1 MENLRAIKIIHDRKN
16 RVLYNIVAEFFRF
29 IGVFVLEDTLG
40 YLSADSKTDDT
51 QFVIYLTGDEIDT
64 SPIPNEKPYYTIIVN
79 KEKLNNGNI
88 SGLTLEKN
96 VLVKAQ
102 ADLNNLLMTIL
113 KKIQISGIIVP
124 VNTITNLL
132 KVYLD
137 CNVVIA
143 ASNLQYYRIVSDMH
157 KESRAIFLNAVQGL
171 ESLRVNNFFQDM
183 IAAENGEEEKIRAE
197 FHYYYSLLYCKYKVN
212 LACWFWKNGE
222 YNYRSGDGVL
232 CDSNGFRREVELVYK
247 VFDLVEECKERIAAY
262 PQDPN
267 LYVLLGLITERAS
280 DGYLISVE
288 AYTRALQTIGKQ
300 PYASHVYYWLGWI
313 HERNG
318 GNLSEEKR
326 AYANAYLVQ
335 KKYRNIYKVAVMYEQ
350 EKSWPRFFEYMGKC
364 KSELERLCN
373 GNIRLDP
380 LEIEYYCKVCLLLCI
395 RSWQYLNDADAAI
408 QYGEEL
414 LMFYNTHIAGDALT
428 EFKSFYGNAYKNYQE
443 ESKNRI
449 SLRRIYETLTEAYRE
464 KGDME
469 KSEFY
474 RMQY

>member
-1 MENLRAIKIIHDRKN
+1 MENLRAIKIVHDRKN
-16 RVLYNIVAEFFRF
+16 RVLYNIIAEFFRF
-29 IGVFVLEDTLG
+29 IGVFVLEG
-40 YLSADSKTDDT
+40 APEYLSADAKTDDT
-51 QFVIYLTGDEIDT
+51 QFVIYLTEDEKDVSSI
-64 SPIPNEKPYYTIIVN
+64 SNEKPYYTIN

-88 SGLTLEKN
+88 SNLTLEKPI
-96 VLVKAQ
+96 LVKAQ
-102 ADLNNLLMTIL
+102 ADLNKLFMAIL
-113 KKIQISGIIVP
+113 KKIQNSGIIVP
-124 VNTITNLL
+124 MNTLTKMLTI
-132 KVYLD
+132 YLNA
-137 CNVVIA
+137 NVVIA

-157 KESRAIFLNAVQGL
+157 KESRNIFLNAVKGL
-171 ESLRVNNFFQDM
+171 ESLCANNAFQNT
-183 IAAENGEEEKIRAE
+183 IVAENGEEERMRAG

-222 YNYRSGDGVL
+222 YNHRRGDGVL
-232 CDSNGFRREVELVYK
+232 CDSNGFRREVQLVYK
-247 VFDLVEECKERIAAY
+247 VFDLVEEGKERIAAY
-262 PQDPN
+262 PQEPN

-318 GNLSEEKR
+318 GNISEAKR

-350 EKSWPRFFEYMGKC
+350 ENNWSRFFEYLDKC
-364 KSELERLCN
+364 KSELEELCTQ
-373 GNIRLDP
+373 NIRLDP

-408 QYGEEL
+408 QYGEGL
-414 LMFYNTHIAGDALT
+414 LTFYKTHIVRDALG
-428 EFKSFYGNAYKNYQE
+428 EFKSFYGRAYGYFQE
-443 ESKNRI
+443 ESENRI
-449 SLRRIYETLTEAYRE
+449 SLRRIYETLTEAYCE

>member
-1 MENLRAIKIIHDRKN
+1 MFMENLRAIKIIHDRKS
-16 RVLYNIVAEFFRF
+16 RVLYNIIAEFFRF
-29 IGVFVLEDTLG
+29 IGVFVLESTPEYDT
-40 YLSADSKTDDT
+40 KTDDA
-51 QFVIYLTGDEIDT
+51 QFVIYLTEDEKDVSSI
-64 SPIPNEKPYYTIIVN
+64 SNAKPYYAIN

-88 SGLTLEKN
+88 SNLTLEKP

-102 ADLNNLLMTIL
+102 AGLNNLFISIL
-113 KKIQISGIIVP
+113 KKIQNSGIIVP
-124 VNTITNLL
+124 MNTLTKMLTI
-132 KVYLD
+132 YLNS
-137 CNVVIA
+137 NVVIA

-157 KESRAIFLNAVQGL
+157 EESREIFLNAVKGL
-171 ESLRVNNFFQDM
+171 GALYANNSFQNM
-183 IAAENGEEEKIRAE
+183 IVAENGDEERIRAG

-222 YNYRSGDGVL
+222 YNHRRGDGVL
-232 CDSNGFRREVELVYK
+232 CDSNGFRREVQLVYK
-247 VFDLVEECKERIAAY
+247 VYDLVEECKARIAAY
-262 PQDPN
+262 PQESN

-318 GNLSEEKR
+318 GNLSEAKR
-326 AYANAYLVQ
+326 GYANAYLLQ

-350 EKSWPRFFEYMGKC
+350 ENNWPRFFEYLGKC
-364 KSELERLCN
+364 KSELEALCTQ
-373 GNIRLDP
+373 NIKLDP

-408 QYGEEL
+408 KYGEEL
-414 LMFYNTHIAGDALT
+414 LAFYKTHIVEDALG
-428 EFKSFYGNAYKNYQE
+428 EFRSFYGNTYGDYQE

>member
-16 RVLYNIVAEFFRF
+16 RVLYDIIAEFFRF
-29 IGVFVLEDTLG
+29 IGVFVLEDTQGHLIV
-40 YLSADSKTDDT
+40 DSKTDDT
-51 QFVIYLTGDEIDT
+51 QFVIYLTEDEIDE
-64 SPIPNEKPYYTIIVN
+64 SPIPNEKPYYKIIVN
-79 KEKLNNGNI
+79 KEKLNNGII

-96 VLVKAQ
+96 ILVKAQ
-102 ADLNNLLMTIL
+102 ADLNNLVMTLL
-113 KKIQISGIIVP
+113 KKIQKSGIIVP
-124 VNTITNLL
+124 MNTITNLL
-132 KVYLD
+132 MVYLNT
-137 CNVVIA
+137 NVVIA
-143 ASNLQYYRIVSDMH
+143 ASNLQYYRIISDMH
-157 KESRAIFLNAVQGL
+157 EESRNIFLNAVKGL
-171 ESLRVNNFFQDM
+171 ETPNI
-183 IAAENGEEEKIRAE
+183 IAAENGEEEQIRAG

-222 YNYRSGDGVL
+222 YNHRRGDGVL
-232 CDSNGFRREVELVYK
+232 CDSNGFRREVQLVYK
-247 VFDLVEECKERIAAY
+247 VFDLVKECKKRIASY
-262 PQDPN
+262 PQEAN

-318 GNLSEEKR
+318 GNLSEAKR

-350 EKSWPRFFEYMGKC
+350 ENNWARFFEYLVRC
-364 KSELERLCN
+364 KSELEVLCIQ
-373 GNIRLDP
+373 NIRLDP

-395 RSWQYLNDADAAI
+395 RSWQYINDADAAI
-408 QYGEEL
+408 KYGEEL
-414 LMFYNTHIAGDALT
+414 LTFYNTHIAGDVLG
-428 EFKSFYGNAYKNYQE
+428 EFKRFYGKASGDYQE

-449 SLRRIYETLTEAYRE
+449 GLRRIYETLTEAYRE

>member
-1 MENLRAIKIIHDRKN
+1 MFMDNLRAIKIIHDRKN
-16 RVLYNIVAEFFRF
+16 RVLYNIIAEFFRF
-29 IGVFVLEDTLG
+29 IGVFVLEDAPE
-40 YLSADSKTDDT
+40 YLSADTKTDDT
-51 QFVIYLTGDEIDT
+51 QFVIYLTEDEIDV
-64 SPIPNEKPYYTIIVN
+64 SFISNEKPYYTIN
-79 KEKLNNGNI
+79 KVKLNNGKI
-88 SGLTLEKN
+88 SNLTLEKT

-102 ADLNNLLMTIL
+102 AGLNNLFISIL
-113 KKIQISGIIVP
+113 KKIQSSGIIVP
-124 VNTITNLL
+124 MNTITSLL
-132 KVYLD
+132 TVYLNA
-137 CNVVIA
+137 NVVIA

-157 KESRAIFLNAVQGL
+157 EESRNIFLNAVKGL
-171 ESLRVNNFFQDM
+171 ESLCANNALQNT
-183 IAAENGEEEKIRAE
+183 IVAEREEEEQIRAG

-222 YNYRSGDGVL
+222 YNYRRGDGAL
-232 CDSNGFRREVELVYK
+232 CDSNGFRREVQLVYK
-247 VFDLVEECKERIAAY
+247 VFDLVEECKERITAY
-262 PQDPN
+262 PQEAN

-318 GNLSEEKR
+318 GNLSEAKR

-350 EKSWPRFFEYMGKC
+350 ENNWLRFFEYLDKC
-364 KSELERLCN
+364 KSELEELCTH
-373 GNIRLDP
+373 NIRLDP

-408 QYGEEL
+408 QYGEGL
-414 LMFYNTHIAGDALT
+414 LAFYKTHIVRDALG
-428 EFKSFYGNAYKNYQE
+428 EFKSFYGKAYGCFQE

-449 SLRRIYETLTEAYRE
+449 SLRRIYETLTEAYRK
-464 KGDME
+464 KGDMG

>member
-16 RVLYNIVAEFFRF
+16 RVLYNIIAEFFRF
-29 IGVFVLEDTLG
+29 IGVFVLEDTQG
-40 YLSADSKTDDT
+40 YLNADSKTDDT
-51 QFVIYLTGDEIDT
+51 QFVIYLTEDEINA
-64 SPIPNEKPYYTIIVN
+64 SSIPNEKPYYKIIVN
-79 KEKLNNGNI
+79 KEKLNNENI
-88 SGLTLEKN
+88 SSLTLEEN

-102 ADLNNLLMTIL
+102 ADLYNLLMTIL
-113 KKIQISGIIVP
+113 KKIQNSGIIVP
-124 VNTITNLL
+124 MNTITSLL
-132 KVYLD
+132 TVYLKS
-137 CNVVIA
+137 NVVIA

-157 KESRAIFLNAVQGL
+157 EESRKIFLNAVKNL
-171 ESLRVNNFFQDM
+171 EFLRANNAVQNT
-183 IAAENGEEEKIRAE
+183 IVAENGKEEQIRAG

-222 YNYRSGDGVL
+222 YNYRRADGVL

-247 VFDLVEECKERIAAY
+247 VFDLVEECKERIGAY
-262 PQDPN
+262 PQEPN

-280 DGYLISVE
+280 DGYLISAE

-318 GNLSEEKR
+318 GNLSEAKR

-350 EKSWPRFFEYMGKC
+350 ENNWLRFFEYLRKC
-364 KSELERLCN
+364 KSELEALCT
-373 GNIRLDP
+373 LDP

-408 QYGEEL
+408 RYGEEL
-414 LMFYNTHIAGDALT
+414 LMFYNTHIAGDALG
-428 EFKSFYGNAYKNYQE
+428 EFKIFYGNAYGDYQE